1 MAPAALRARL
11 EHILEAISLIEAHT
25 AGKTFEQYAADPLL
39 QAAVERWLLT
49 VSEATRFVPD
59 EHRQRHPEIPWRSV
73 ADLGN
78 VLRHAYDR
86 VFASRV
92 WAVVEEHLLPLR
104 SAVEAML
111 AEPRAGDEVDEPS
124 PARPADAPR

>member
-1 MAPAALRARL
+1 MAPVALRARL
-11 EHILEAISLIEAHT
+11 EHILEAVALIETHT
-25 AGKTFEQYAADPLL
+25 SGKTFEQYAADPLL

-49 VSEATRFVPD
+49 VSEAARFVPD

-92 WAVVEEHLLPLR
+92 WAVVEEHLPTLR
-104 SAVEAML
+104 TAVEALL
-111 AEPRAGDEVDEPS
+111 AEQQGGS
-124 PARPADAPR
+124 SGT